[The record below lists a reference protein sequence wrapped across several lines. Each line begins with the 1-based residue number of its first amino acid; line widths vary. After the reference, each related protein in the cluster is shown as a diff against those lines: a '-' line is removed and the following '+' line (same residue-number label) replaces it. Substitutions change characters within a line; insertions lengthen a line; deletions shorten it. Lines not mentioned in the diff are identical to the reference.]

1 MAREKGQMLPAL
13 VIPSADGVA
22 VCWLC
27 LPSIHSDN
35 SILIS
40 FEELPPPHRP
50 HSLVLGVG
58 GHTIQVCLMTVP
70 CSLGHSEQLGE
81 GTLTQSRPSRVTCLL
96 MEVLRWSHE
105 PGGRACLPDRE

>member
-50 HSLVLGVG
+50 HSLVLGA
-58 GHTIQVCLMTVP
+58 
-70 CSLGHSEQLGE
+70 
-81 GTLTQSRPSRVTCLL
+81 GTRFKS
-96 MEVLRWSHE
+96 
-105 PGGRACLPDRE
+105 A